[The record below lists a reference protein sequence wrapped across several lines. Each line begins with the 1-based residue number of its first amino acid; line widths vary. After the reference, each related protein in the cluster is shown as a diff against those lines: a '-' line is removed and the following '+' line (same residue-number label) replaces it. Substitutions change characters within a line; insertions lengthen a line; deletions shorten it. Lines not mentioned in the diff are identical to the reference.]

1 MTAIAIITAKPSELS
16 KKINALLA
24 KSDMAK
30 KISCSSISHDGEVIT
45 VVISDD
51 STKSVNAPGTI
62 HQVSLISGS
71 AAKIEKAIQAAKDE
85 NPYVRIDSVLVH
97 NPPVSVELAVESTEA
112 PAEGAKPA
120 KKAAK
125 KVAKSEK
132 QPAGKS
138 KQEPVIH
145 ALLVTVQP

>member
-1 MTAIAIITAKPSELS
+1 MTAIAIINANPSELS

-30 KISCSSISHDGEVIT
+30 KITCSAISHDGEVIT

-51 STKSVNAPGTI
+51 STKSVNTPGTI
-62 HQVSLISGS
+62 HQVSLLSGS
-71 AAKIEKAIQAAKDE
+71 ASKIEKAIQAAKDE
-85 NPYVRIDSVLVH
+85 NPYVRIDSILVH
-97 NPPVSVELAVESTEA
+97 NPPAFVELTSESTEA
-112 PAEGAKPA
+112 PAAEGAKNAA

-125 KVAKSEK
+125 KVAKK
-132 QPAGKS
+132 TAGKS